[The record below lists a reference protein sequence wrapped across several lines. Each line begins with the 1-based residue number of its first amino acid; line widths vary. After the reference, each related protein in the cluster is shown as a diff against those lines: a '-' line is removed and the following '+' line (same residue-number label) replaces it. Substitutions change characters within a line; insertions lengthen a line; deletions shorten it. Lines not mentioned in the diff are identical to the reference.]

1 MSAEGPL
8 SSDDLTLLEASLL
21 PALERHHLRLLAHC
35 LRALQQIAAAHRGP
49 VPSSAAIEA
58 WMASE
63 PRFQSDPDFAPVFLQ
78 QLLGGAAQLERLAAE
93 LGCDPLAL
101 ELPQLVGWA
110 QDQAQTR
117 LRNLP
122 APQPPPSPLGPPP
135 S

>member
-110 QDQAQTR
+110 QQQAQTR

-122 APQPPPSPLGPPP
+122 APQTPLAP
-135 S
+135 